1 MTIYL
6 FFKKRVD
13 EKNVDFSLVQV
24 ESVTEFLC
32 YIKRLLIGYVNMDM
46 AGITLVALI
55 SIFIARLR
63 STSDL
68 SIVETLRKRYKVNLV
83 KDVKYRKS

>member
-1 MTIYL
+1 
-6 FFKKRVD
+6 
-13 EKNVDFSLVQV
+13 
-24 ESVTEFLC
+24 
-32 YIKRLLIGYVNMDM
+32 MDM

-63 STSDL
+63 STSGL